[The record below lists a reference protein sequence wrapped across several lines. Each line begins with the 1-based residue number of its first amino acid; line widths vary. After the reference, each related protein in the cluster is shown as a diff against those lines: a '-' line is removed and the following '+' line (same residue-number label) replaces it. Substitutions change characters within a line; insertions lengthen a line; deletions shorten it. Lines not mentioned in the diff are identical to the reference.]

1 MEVFPVH
8 GIGGIWG
15 ALATGIFAVEA
26 IGGTAGLL
34 EGNGAQMAEQFI
46 AVIATLIY
54 SFIVS
59 VIILKV
65 LDVIPG
71 LGLRASEQ
79 EEDAGLDISLH
90 GERGYV
96 HDGAD

>member
-1 MEVFPVH
+1 MV
-8 GIGGIWG
+8 
-15 ALATGIFAVEA
+15 
-26 IGGTAGLL
+26 
-34 EGNGAQMAEQFI
+34 EQFI
-46 AVIATLIY
+46 AVIATLVY
-54 SFIVS
+54 SFVVS

-79 EEDAGLDISLH
+79 EEDTGLDLSLH

-96 HDGAD
+96 NDGAD